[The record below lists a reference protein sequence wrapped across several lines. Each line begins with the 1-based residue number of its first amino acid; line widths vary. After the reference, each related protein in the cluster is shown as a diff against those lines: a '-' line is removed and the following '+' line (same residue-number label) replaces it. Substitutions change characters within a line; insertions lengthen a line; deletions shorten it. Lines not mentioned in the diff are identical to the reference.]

1 LAAALLLGVA
11 GCRFFVEDMDYNF
24 QADKDFS
31 RARRRAF
38 LRRIGAFLRNDPGS
52 NQLLSFDEVK
62 SALGAVEQVY
72 LGMRT
77 VEVEKIV
84 GSVGRHRDFDRAF
97 LPSKGDL
104 GARWKRIDEMMH
116 RAEELPPIGLYKIG
130 DAYFVR
136 DGNHRVSVARQQGV
150 EMIDAEVI
158 ELRSRVPIDSAITA
172 RDLLHKLEQ
181 RRLLERLPFDRV
193 IPEVRVELSDVS
205 DYRKLTTYVEAHGFR
220 LSQLWRR
227 YVSPEET
234 LRDWYEYQYA
244 PVARMVRE
252 ERILDA
258 FPDRTE
264 LDLFLWIFDH
274 RERLAL
280 EARDEGIPPEAAKD
294 DILRR
299 NRRRILQVSNMQVPG
314 RSSRV
319 QPRDA
324 TNRDDA
330 P

>member
-1 LAAALLLGVA
+1 
-11 GCRFFVEDMDYNF
+11 MDYGF

-38 LRRIGAFLRNDPGS
+38 LRRIGAYLRKDPGS

-77 VEVEKIV
+77 VPVEKIV

-104 GARWKRIDEMMH
+104 STRWRRIDKMMH
-116 RAEELPPIGLYKIG
+116 RAEELPPISLYKIG

-150 EMIDAEVI
+150 EMIDAEVV
-158 ELRSRVPIDSAITA
+158 ELRSRVPIDSEITA

-181 RRLLERLPFDRV
+181 RRLLERMPFDRV
-193 IPEVRVELSDVS
+193 LPEVRVELSDVS
-205 DYRKLTTYVEAHGFR
+205 DYRGLANHVEAHGFR
-220 LSQLWRR
+220 ISQLWKR
-227 YVSPEET
+227 YVSPDET

-244 PVARMVRE
+244 PIAEMVRE

-258 FPDRTE
+258 FPGRTE
-264 LDLFLWIFDH
+264 LDLYLGLIELLVRH
-274 RERLAL
+274 AL
-280 EARDEGIPPEAAKD
+280 KGGHE
-294 DILRR
+294 DILPEPDKADDLMHS
-299 NRRRILQVSNMQVPG
+299 RRIHLQLPNM
-314 RSSRV
+314 
-319 QPRDA
+319 
-324 TNRDDA
+324 T
-330 P
+330 